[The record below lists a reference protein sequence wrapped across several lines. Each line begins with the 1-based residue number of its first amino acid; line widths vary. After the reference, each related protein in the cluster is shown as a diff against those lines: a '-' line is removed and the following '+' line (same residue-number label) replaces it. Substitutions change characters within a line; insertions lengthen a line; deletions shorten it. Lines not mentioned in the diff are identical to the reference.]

1 MPSFFQFTQGTESR
15 ERPTS
20 DASPLLGRFRAV
32 PPPPLTRRPS
42 AGALGLLSS
51 ALGNGRGSVH
61 GGYGAL
67 LAAELENED
76 AARRALAGDFGDD
89 DDDNDDG
96 GRRTSRGRTWRRI
109 WRKTVDLWFEPR
121 QAAVKRVVDVWWSR
135 YFVLVILPATLAVAW
150 CAVPFPKYPLPDDG
164 ETDDGNRQKVPGH
177 GHPRVQVNFW
187 FFLFVYYGFY
197 NVVALIYITKVF
209 NLYSLNWWPSSL
221 GFPITVSLIAIF
233 SIAVP
238 IPVFLSPETRFLTL
252 HNTTWISWSFM
263 VMAAPVAIA
272 FCILLTGRRHLSLQN
287 SLSDTQRIFTSSW
300 WTGDQASDGPSAD
313 RYDDSYYYYNRRRL
327 YQPPAGASSAAA
339 VVSSDAASS
348 IFFDS
353 EDPSVL
359 DIDGPGARR
368 QQQKRRPL
376 AARVGIGVGVGVR
389 MRMRRQWLPASFV
402 RFIWFCLALFVGLLA
417 YVLGEAYA
425 EIYLRTLPHDNF
437 ETVFYVYSWVGTVH
451 LLDALTGWLLGLREG
466 ERVGSYPLSWVFK
479 LYFMLT
485 YQTYVRALYA
495 RLRSPQQFVML
506 QLISSSLLIVLTP
519 VLMSR
524 PWHRLMRAL
533 RFTTLSYA
541 SFQKIQTRNVFIRF
555 LAENVS
561 MACFL
566 GSVLVLHFGANKD
579 VYPYFAFDNFGED
592 GYEPYDFDLTFYASS
607 VTWACELAAALCV
620 RGLTRWIYRV
630 DIDMEG
636 KLDLA
641 VWPELLPTSVAV
653 TLHVLQNMLFSII
666 RLQFRA

>member
-1 MPSFFQFTQGTESR
+1 MPPFFQFTQGTESR
-15 ERPTS
+15 ARPAS

-32 PPPPLTRRPS
+32 PPPHLNRRPS
-42 AGALGLLSS
+42 AGALGFFSS

-67 LAAELENED
+67 LASELND
-76 AARRALAGDFGDD
+76 HATWTALAGAFGHDD
-89 DDDNDDG
+89 DDEDDASG
-96 GRRTSRGRTWRRI
+96 GRSRRGRTWRRL
-109 WRKTVDLWFEPR
+109 WCKTVDLWFEPR
-121 QAAVKRVVDVWWSR
+121 QAAVKRAVDAWWSR
-135 YFVLVILPATLAVAW
+135 YFVLVILPAALAVGW
-150 CAVPFPKYPLPDDG
+150 CAIPFPQYPLPNDG
-164 ETDDGNRQKVPGH
+164 ETDNGDRRKIPGH

-209 NLYSLNWWPSSL
+209 NLYSLNWWPQSL

-238 IPVFLSPETRFLTL
+238 IPIFLSPETRFLTI

-300 WTGDQASDGPSAD
+300 WTGDPATDGPSSA
-313 RYDDSYYYYNRRRL
+313 DSYDYHYYNRRRGL
-327 YQPPAGASSAAA
+327 YQP
-339 VVSSDAASS
+339 VDTSDAASS
-348 IFFDS
+348 LFDS
-353 EDPSVL
+353 DDPSVL
-359 DIDGPGARR
+359 DLDGPGARR
-368 QQQKRRPL
+368 KQKRRPL
-376 AARVGIGVGVGVR
+376 AARVGVGVR

-402 RFIWFCLALFVGLLA
+402 RFIWFCLALLVGLVA

-425 EIYLRTLPHDNF
+425 EIYLRTLPHNSF
-437 ETVFYVYSWVGTVH
+437 ETVFYVYSWVVTVH

-506 QLISSSLLIVLTP
+506 QLISSSRLIVLTP
-519 VLMSR
+519 VLMSQ

-533 RFTTLSYA
+533 RLTTLSYA

-561 MACFL
+561 MACFI

-579 VYPYFAFDNFGED
+579 VYPYFAFDYGDES
-592 GYEPYDFDLTFYASS
+592 EPYDFDLTFYASS

-620 RGLTRWIYRV
+620 RALARWIYRV

-653 TLHVLQNMLFSII
+653 MVHVLQNMLFSII